1 MKTLADKMA
10 LVSTVAALV
19 GAMAAWLVVPGFK
32 DWVKNHRAAAILVIG
47 LLVCG
52 TIALLVI
59 APEQA
64 VPVGQTNQTSRGLQS
79 PNISRVGGD
88 VIVQYG
94 TSPGPPM
101 ANAALISRT
110 SAAMLVSLSI
120 PEPAPALT

>member
-1 MKTLADKMA
+1 MTLADKMA

-19 GAMAAWLVVPGFK
+19 GAVAAWLVVPGFK

-79 PNISRVGGD
+79 PNISGVGGD

-94 TSPGPPM
+94 TSPG
-101 ANAALISRT
+101 S
-110 SAAMLVSLSI
+110 SKK
-120 PEPAPALT
+120 APGKKP